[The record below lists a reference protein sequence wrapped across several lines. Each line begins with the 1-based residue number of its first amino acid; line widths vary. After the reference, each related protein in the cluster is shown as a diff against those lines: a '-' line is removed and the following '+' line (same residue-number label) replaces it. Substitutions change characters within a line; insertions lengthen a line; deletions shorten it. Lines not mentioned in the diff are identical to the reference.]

1 MEYNRAMSVQRHC
14 SLAKNGVA
22 WQILFCL
29 AILSFLCRS
38 LVPAGYMPDRSG
50 EQDGFFSVTLCAP
63 GGTPSTIWMSLTGQ
77 ADPPQSNEHADIQKC
92 PYALVLSQVALPSAD
107 MASLDA
113 PVAHQPLLL
122 VHRNQSLPPLPA
134 LGPPLGSRAPPT
146 HLV

>member
-1 MEYNRAMSVQRHC
+1 MSIHRHC
-14 SLAKNGVA
+14 SLAKNGIA

-29 AILSFLCRS
+29 AILSFLSRS

-50 EQDGFFSVTLCAP
+50 EQNGFFSVTLCAP

-77 ADPPQSNEHADIQKC
+77 ADPPQSNEHADMQKC

-113 PVAHQPLLL
+113 PVVHQPLLL

-134 LGPPLGSRAPPT
+134 LGPPLGSRAPPAN
-146 HLV
+146 LA